1 MRARCRAAARLTVEK
16 LNEGGLPLVLSQTFR
31 AIIHSRMRVGME
43 KYRQQYPNANVVL
56 FEPDREDAQM
66 FFANIFSYR
75 QRKRLCAQA
84 YNKTRR
90 NLQLARGRARARVRA
105 ARHLVPPR
113 PAARH
118 PPARHGRGLRP
129 TTAARR
135 SAVPPTVSQTARDL
149 GRTLDALERWLV
161 RAA

>member
-1 MRARCRAAARLTVEK
+1 
-16 LNEGGLPLVLSQTFR
+16 
-31 AIIHSRMRVGME
+31 
-43 KYRQQYPNANVVL
+43 VVL

-90 NLQLARGRARARVRA
+90 NLQMRA
-105 ARHLVPPR
+105 AELAPMF
-113 PAARH
+113 
-118 PPARHGRGLRP
+118 ARHGISYRLDRLHDTRRHITDAVSDPRP
-129 TTAARR
+129 LHADAAER
-135 SAVPPTVSQTARDL
+135 STVSQTARDL